1 MTIKPKSGK
10 SVKIHRYNRGKVQH
24 SRVATGTEVVL
35 VRQYEDRNFPLI
47 PWAEIEVLGEKWH
60 VRLDQAD
67 IY

>member
-1 MTIKPKSGK
+1 M
-10 SVKIHRYNRGKVQH
+10 
-24 SRVATGTEVVL
+24 VL